1 MGPEEM
7 KEKALE
13 LFSKRFHCSQAV
25 LSAGMEKLG
34 CIEESVVKAMGLF
47 GGGISGTGSVCG
59 ALIGAVAVVSCMYS
73 RGNLEEKED
82 PRMWRMG
89 KRLSRRFEELTAPY
103 GGIDCRDIA
112 QVDWRDREAARK
124 FYTDP
129 ESRRKICFELVG
141 EMAKV
146 VGELIEEETAR
157 VKP

>member
-13 LFSKRFHCSQAV
+13 LFSRKFHCSQAV

-47 GGGISGTGSVCG
+47 GGGISGTGRVCG

-73 RGNLEEKED
+73 RGNINEKED
-82 PRMWRMG
+82 PRMWKLGR
-89 KRLSRRFEELTAPY
+89 RLSQKFEELTASY

-112 QVDWRDREAARK
+112 RVDWGDREAARR
-124 FYTDP
+124 FYTEP
-129 ESRRKICFELVG
+129 ESRRRICIELVG
-141 EMAKV
+141 EMAKA
-146 VGELIEEETAR
+146 VGELIEEETA
-157 VKP
+157 K